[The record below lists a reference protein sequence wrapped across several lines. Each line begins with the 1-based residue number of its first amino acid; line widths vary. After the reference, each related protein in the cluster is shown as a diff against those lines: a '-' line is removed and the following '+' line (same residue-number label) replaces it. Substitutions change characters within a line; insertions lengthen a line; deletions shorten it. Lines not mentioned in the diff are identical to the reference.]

1 MLIRQFFKYTI
12 EFHFI
17 FNCLLQLILKSFK
30 SNFKSNFLIAT
41 VFTKMYS
48 FLN

>member
-30 SNFKSNFLIAT
+30 SNFAGLEIELNFT
-41 VFTKMYS
+41 RVF
-48 FLN
+48 